1 MGLQNAQV
9 IQMPDENKRLYILKV
24 CVRCQGP
31 LLEGLGDLILPRQG
45 SAWGSLSY
53 EGFSLFKKKE
63 TKVNIQNIHKLQ
75 KNNLQSKEN
84 VKDGSTLP

>member
-31 LLEGLGDLILPRQG
+31 LLEGLILPRQG

-63 TKVNIQNIHKLQ
+63 TKVNIQKAFRKNINYKRTTCSLRRM
-75 KNNLQSKEN
+75 
-84 VKDGSTLP
+84 

>member
-53 EGFSLFKKKE
+53 EGFSLFKEKE
-63 TKVNIQNIHKLQ
+63 TKVNIQKAFRKNI
-75 KNNLQSKEN
+75 NY
-84 VKDGSTLP
+84 

>member
-24 CVRCQGP
+24 CVRRQGP

-45 SAWGSLSY
+45 SAWGLSLMKA
-53 EGFSLFKKKE
+53 FPCLKKKG
-63 TKVNIQNIHKLQ
+63 N
-75 KNNLQSKEN
+75 
-84 VKDGSTLP
+84 